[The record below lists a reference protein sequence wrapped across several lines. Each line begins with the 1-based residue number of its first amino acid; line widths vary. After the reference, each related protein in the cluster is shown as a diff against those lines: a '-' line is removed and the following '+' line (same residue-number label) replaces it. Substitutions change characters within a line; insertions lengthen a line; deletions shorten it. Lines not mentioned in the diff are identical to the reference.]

1 VLVTGKAAF
10 TTEEW
15 ETILHGPPTA
25 GLIVITAQ
33 RGGTL
38 RETLAM
44 TQSYVEARKQ
54 HGENELL
61 DEIVSARPALDHTRY
76 HSADELKEAG
86 LNNLRAAVEALQQKA
101 TPHELD
107 AYTHFVLDLAG
118 RIASAHRENG
128 TDVSEAEQAALD
140 EITAAL
146 STPSA

>member
-1 VLVTGKAAF
+1 MTGKTAF
-10 TTEEW
+10 TTDEW

-54 HGENELL
+54 HGESELL

-76 HSADELKEAG
+76 HSAEELKEAG
-86 LNNLRAAVEALQQKA
+86 LSNLRAAVGVLQQKA
-101 TPHELD
+101 TADELD
-107 AYTHFVLDLAG
+107 AYKHFVLDLAG
-118 RIASAHRENG
+118 RVANAHRENG
-128 TDVSEAEQAALD
+128 TDVSDAEQAALD
-140 EITAAL
+140 EIAAAL

>member
-1 VLVTGKAAF
+1 VTGKAAF

-54 HGENELL
+54 HGDDELL

-76 HSADELKEAG
+76 HSAEELKDGG
-86 LNNLRAAVEALQQKA
+86 LDNLRAAVEALRQKA
-101 TPHELD
+101 TADELD
-107 AYTHFVLDLAG
+107 AYKHFVLDLAG
-118 RIASAHRENG
+118 RVAAAHREHG
-128 TDVSEAEQAALD
+128 TDVSDAEQAALD
-140 EITAAL
+140 EIKAAL
-146 STPSA
+146 SE